1 VTRAGEEPRLLS
13 LPEAIDRLCS
23 PYAPEEFAPL
33 IGEGVLVVDLPS
45 EDRFPP
51 APSDVESARRAL
63 ERLPCPTLALR
74 PLELSG
80 SAASLVDGFDVV
92 LPSGAPGLEA
102 IFARVRAHPRASLAL
117 VQLLRHNAF
126 LGIHEGLIAESLVYS
141 TLQAGPEFGAWLK
154 ARTRAPGNTSSEPAV
169 KVDRQGAT
177 LRLTLNR
184 PERHNAFGVALRDGL
199 VEGLR
204 LALSDDS
211 VEEIVLAGAGPSFSS
226 GGDLDEFGTFPDPA
240 TAHAVRSIRNPG
252 RLLAEL
258 AGRSRAEVHGACI
271 GAGAEL
277 PAFVSRVIAA
287 PDAFFQLPEV
297 GMGLVPGAG
306 GTVSLPRRIGRQRT
320 AWLALGGERID
331 AETALA
337 WGLVDEIQAR
347 ARMPGAG

>member
-1 VTRAGEEPRLLS
+1 V
-13 LPEAIDRLCS
+13 
-23 PYAPEEFAPL
+23 L
-33 IGEGVLVVDLPS
+33 IVDLPAA
-45 EDRFPP
+45 DRQEPEP
-51 APSDVESARRAL
+51 IHVEAAGRAL
-63 ERLPCPTLALR
+63 AQLACPTIALQ
-74 PLELSG
+74 PPEIS
-80 SAASLVDGFDVV
+80 STAAALVERFDVV
-92 LPSGAPGLEA
+92 LPAGGAELAPLL
-102 IFARVRAHPRASLAL
+102 ARVRERPRASLAL
-117 VQLLRHNAF
+117 VQLLRHNAV
-126 LGIHEGLIAESLVYS
+126 LDVHEGLIAESLVYS

-154 ARTRAPGNTSSEPAV
+154 GHSPGQGDTSSEPAV
-169 KVDRQGAT
+169 QMERSGAT

-184 PERHNAFGVALRDGL
+184 PERHNAFGIALRDGL
-199 VEGLR
+199 VEGLQ

-252 RLLAEL
+252 RLLDRL
-258 AGRSRAEVHGACI
+258 ASRTRAEVHGACI

-277 PAFVSRVIAA
+277 PAFVSRVTAR

-337 WGLVDEIQAR
+337 WGLVDAVQAD
-347 ARMPGAG
+347 AGPVPGR